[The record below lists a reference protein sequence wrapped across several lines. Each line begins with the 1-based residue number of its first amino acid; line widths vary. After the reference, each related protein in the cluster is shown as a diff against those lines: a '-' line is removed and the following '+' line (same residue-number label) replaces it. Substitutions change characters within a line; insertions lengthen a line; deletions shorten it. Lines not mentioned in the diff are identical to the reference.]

1 MTRFAILLTGTCA
14 IGALLLPVLARP
26 APRLVWNLSASVP
39 VGLYAAHR
47 SAPRHGDLVAAHAPK
62 RIARLMAER
71 GYLPLRVPMLKHV
84 AAAPGQ
90 RICRTGTKV
99 SVDGIV
105 VAQARLTDRAGRS
118 LPRWSG
124 CRTLRSGELFLL
136 NPASADSFDG
146 RYFGPVSARSIVA
159 VLKPLWLP
167 GSPSPTP
174 ARRESPPPPVS
185 KRNAK

>member
-14 IGALLLPVLARP
+14 ISALLLPVLARP

-47 SAPRHGDLVAAHAPK
+47 SAPRRGDLVAAHAPQ

-71 GYLPLRVPMLKHV
+71 GYLPRGVPMLKQV
-84 AAAPGQ
+84 AAVPGQ

-105 VAQARLTDRAGRS
+105 VAQARLTDRAGRP

-124 CRTLRSGELFLL
+124 CRTLRAGELFLL
-136 NPASADSFDG
+136 NPASVDSFDG
-146 RYFGPVSARSIVA
+146 RYFGPVCARAIIA
-159 VLKPLWLP
+159 VLKPVWLP
-167 GSPSPTP
+167 
-174 ARRESPPPPVS
+174 SPPPPAT
-185 KRNAK
+185 KRTVK